1 MGNLF
6 SNKTS
11 LSLCIDQASS
21 VVPSFSH
28 LFSVSDYLAHRV
40 VEGPESSPI
49 HTHTHTPPDN
59 LEFSVSLMCVS
70 FFCTWREPMHTGRTM
85 NTEKLGVRLQ
95 VPTFLLKSQ
104 SSQVWLK
111 CDSSVY
117 SEEKSRDYTQLWH
130 LFTFG
135 RYLWRY
141 LHLVVFAPLLPV
153 PPLFF
158 WQGRRHADQT
168 GDRLPGAGLK
178 TDVGGVGTR

>member
-1 MGNLF
+1 
-6 SNKTS
+6 
-11 LSLCIDQASS
+11 
-21 VVPSFSH
+21 
-28 LFSVSDYLAHRV
+28 
-40 VEGPESSPI
+40 
-49 HTHTHTPPDN
+49 
-59 LEFSVSLMCVS
+59 
-70 FFCTWREPMHTGRTM
+70 MHTGGTM
-85 NTEKLGVRLQ
+85 NTEKLGVRLE

-104 SSQVWLK
+104 LSQVWLK

-117 SEEKSRDYTQLWH
+117 SEGKKNCKCDYTQLWH
-130 LFTFG
+130 FFTFG

-178 TDVGGVGTR
+178 TDVRGCGGKVRGVSRAKQHSNVCWLFPTVLLQAQKLTCSEGF